1 MDNFNFL
8 FSYDLRFIFYVV
20 IIFSVMLTT
29 FFLVVKSFN
38 YYNDHKFNSYLQKD
52 FEKGISFKKFIRELN
67 TFESKSSF
75 AKIILS
81 GNDNFKDAYKIGKYN
96 YGSPILL
103 AKTSMKE
110 SMHSELLLRKKYLNI
125 FAFNSIVTAYIGI
138 IYFLIEIVEK
148 FNTNQ
153 LFFESIINNI
163 YILIIALLLS
173 MYSSLLYFIFVN
185 INSKYEE
192 RTKCY
197 IESFLKFLHKEII
210 INNE

>member
-8 FSYDLRFIFYVV
+8 FSYDLRLVFYVV
-20 IIFSVMLTT
+20 IIFSIMLTA
-29 FFLVVKSFN
+29 FFMIVKAYN
-38 YYNDHKFNSYLQKD
+38 YYYDHKYNSYLQKD

-75 AKIILS
+75 SKIILS
-81 GNDNFKDAYKIGKYN
+81 GNENFQDAYKIGKYN

-110 SMHSELLLRKKYLNI
+110 SMHSELLLRKKYLNV
-125 FAFNSIVTAYIGI
+125 FAFNSIITAYVGI

-163 YILIIALLLS
+163 YILIVSLFLS
-173 MYSSLLYFIFVN
+173 MCSSIIYLIFVN

-197 IESFLKFLHKEII
+197 IESFLKFLHKEIV